1 MRYPEQCLNART
13 KQKKEKISG
22 IDQDELLYPSILA
35 DPDSCFCEFRGLQIH
50 HKIYDAESQANDSS
64 QSFHAPSLFLK
75 FLVIYNSWKLGL
87 PMIMLHGF
95 GASVYSWSRVMKPL
109 AEVTGSKVIAF
120 DRPAFGLTSRVDVST
135 HLSTHVPVLAL
146 TLRLSFQSCVTL
158 GNCISWKIYIKK

>member
-1 MRYPEQCLNART
+1 MRVLLIFIFFGFRSPEQWLDART
-13 KQKKEKISG
+13 KQKREKIAG
-22 IDQDELLYPSILA
+22 IDQDELLDPSLLA
-35 DPDSCFCEFRGLQIH
+35 DPDSCFCEFRGVQIH
-50 HKIYDAESQANDSS
+50 HKVYDAESQANNSS
-64 QSFHAPSLFLK
+64 QSHTLSQVAHN
-75 FLVIYNSWKLGL
+75 NSWKLGL

-158 GNCISWKIYIKK
+158 GNCIS